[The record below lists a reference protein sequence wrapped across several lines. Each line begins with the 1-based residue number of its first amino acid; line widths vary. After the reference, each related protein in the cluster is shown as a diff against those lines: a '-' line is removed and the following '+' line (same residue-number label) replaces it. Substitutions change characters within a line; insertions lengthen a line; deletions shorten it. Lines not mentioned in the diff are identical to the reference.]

1 MILLIYVKFY
11 SFYSGRNSL
20 IDMTN
25 PAEKKTSWS
34 LQSLFVSERQCVLYS
49 YTHTKTLATECS
61 LYTVYTVHYIRVQY
75 MLVLDENVNKL
86 LINKLLRYGKKK
98 KTTFRVNEA
107 ITL

>member
-1 MILLIYVKFY
+1 MILLIYVKLY

-25 PAEKKTSWS
+25 PAEKRHRGVYRVY
-34 LQSLFVSERQCVLYS
+34 LCQNVSVS
-49 YTHTKTLATECS
+49 YTRTHTPKHSPQNVHC
-61 LYTVYTVHYIRVQY
+61 TVYTVHYIRVQY

>member
-1 MILLIYVKFY
+1 MILLIYVKLY

-25 PAEKKTSWS
+25 PAEKRHRGVYRVY
-34 LQSLFVSERQCVLYS
+34 LCQNVSVS
-49 YTHTKTLATECS
+49 YTRTHTHQNTRHRM
-61 LYTVYTVHYIRVQY
+61 YTVHYIRVQH